1 MYIMA
6 SPSPYPYPSLSPSS
20 QPFSFTP
27 TPGSLASASVASAS
41 VASASVASASVASAS
56 VASASPHVYLHMP
69 SYSPSPIGLPIYAS
83 NKQNILSHVSDDA
96 FYGIICAI
104 VFLILYSSIH
114 ALYYYNKY
122 KKEKLRLK
130 RLNEISG
137 KVHSSVL
144 NPAYPD

>member
-1 MYIMA
+1 ME

-27 TPGSLASASVASAS
+27 TPGPLATASVASAS
-41 VASASVASASVASAS
+41 VASAPVDSGS
-56 VASASPHVYLHMP
+56 VASASPHLYLHMP
-69 SYSPSPIGLPIYAS
+69 SYSPSPIGLPISAS

-144 NPAYPD
+144 NPAYPE

>member
-1 MYIMA
+1 MT

-27 TPGSLASASVASAS
+27 TPGSLS
-41 VASASVASASVASAS
+41 SASVASAS

-104 VFLILYSSIH
+104 VFLILYSSSY
-114 ALYYYNKY
+114 AVYYYRKY
-122 KKEKLRLK
+122 KKEKLRVK
-130 RLNEISG
+130 RLNEING
-137 KVHSSVL
+137 KVHSSVQ
-144 NPAYPD
+144 NPAYPVSTPAYSKHS